1 MAMIDAVINLLP
13 HHSIL
18 FWLSAGCAV
27 TMVGISKAGFGA
39 GVGVISTP
47 LMALTIPVSDAAALL
62 LPLLVICD
70 IVAVYNY
77 GTGFHKRSIK
87 LLLPG
92 AIIGIATG
100 GIFFGY
106 FIGMDHAMRVG
117 IGVLAIVFV
126 MFQATRAYIF
136 GALKEH
142 RPHAAEGMLMGAIS
156 GFTSTLAHAGGP
168 PLAVYLLP
176 QKLSP
181 ALYVGT
187 SVIFFAITNA
197 LKLIPYWGLGMLK
210 VGNITTIAFL
220 APLTI
225 VGVKLGLYLNN
236 RVSPKWFNRVVYG
249 VLFVSGLDLLGVPK
263 LFGGL
268 FRIV

>member
-1 MAMIDAVINLLP
+1 MTHLLP
-13 HHSIL
+13 DHSAL
-18 FWLSAGCAV
+18 FWISAICAV

-70 IVAVYNY
+70 VVAVYSY
-77 GTGFHKRSIK
+77 GMGFHRRSIK
-87 LLLPG
+87 VLVPG
-92 AIIGIATG
+92 AIIGIAVG
-100 GIFFGY
+100 GFFFGY
-106 FIGMDHAMRVG
+106 FIGMDHVMRVG
-117 IGVLAIVFV
+117 IGVLAILFV
-126 MFQATRAYIF
+126 IFQAARAYIM

-142 RPHAAEGMLMGAIS
+142 RPHAAEGLLMGAVS

-176 QKLSP
+176 QRLTP

-187 SVIFFAITNA
+187 SVIFFAVTNA

-210 VGNITTIAFL
+210 VGDITTIVFL
-220 APLTI
+220 APLTY

-249 VLFVSGLDLLGVPK
+249 VLFVSGLDLIGAQK
-263 LFGGL
+263 LLMTL
-268 FRIV
+268 FQ